1 MGTEGL
7 DDLMKLFGDLPDYPG
22 KTAPKNRPS
31 TNKSA
36 NSLLDDRYNGA
47 KGKEFIING
56 EHIIMYTIGEVC
68 KALGKSAVTL
78 RMWESKGWIPKPSF
92 RTPAPSKPQ
101 IPGKASKGR
110 RLYTQQQ
117 LDTML
122 DAVEHFNIANHRL
135 GDWDGFRKYIQDNW
149 KR

>member
-1 MGTEGL
+1 MGAEGL

-22 KTAPKNRPS
+22 GKAPRNRPE
-31 TNKSA
+31 TKKDV

-47 KGKEFIING
+47 KGKEFVING
-56 EHIIMYTIGEVC
+56 ERVIMYTIGQVC

-78 RMWESKGWIPKPSF
+78 RMWESKGWIPKSSF

-117 LDTML
+117 LDTLL
-122 DAVEHFNIANHRL
+122 DAVEQFNIADPHH
-135 GDWDGFRKYIQDNW
+135 GDWEGFKHYIQENW